1 MPGTCHLLL
10 YLVNLTGK
18 TPIAINDR
26 THARRVLLIA
36 PYASYRTVPFVEAA
50 QALGVEVVIASHDR
64 SALVAAD
71 SRGVHIDM
79 GDPDAA
85 MHTLLAAAQQTPFSA
100 VIGTD
105 DASTELAA
113 RVCAVL
119 ALAHNPPAAVQLA
132 RRKDL
137 ARACL
142 ARAGIMVPHYQRI
155 DLREDWLSQC
165 AEIAFPCV
173 VKPVALSAS
182 RGVIRVNNP
191 EELERAINRVQRLLT
206 TVQEIT
212 ERDTLLVEAFISGA
226 EVAVEG
232 LLTAGNLTVLAIFD
246 KPDPLEG
253 PYFEETYYITPSRQ
267 PQAVQQLIVQQV
279 SAACRAYGLR
289 TGPVHA
295 ECRINAQGVW
305 ILEVAA
311 RTIGGLC
318 ARLLRFGTGYGLE
331 ELVLAHALGLPV
343 SAQARAGAAGVLMI
357 PIPAAGILRRV
368 EGIRAAEQ
376 VAHIEEVV
384 ISVRAGNELV
394 PLPEGAS
401 YLGFIFAHAPTPA
414 AAEAALRAAHARL
427 NIVIAPLWKGRYDP
441 QSS

>member
-1 MPGTCHLLL
+1 M
-10 YLVNLTGK
+10 NLI
-18 TPIAINDR
+18 IANDR
-26 THARRVLLIA
+26 AETYRVLLIA
-36 PYASYRTVPFVEAA
+36 PYGSYRIAPFVEAA
-50 QALGVEVVIASHDR
+50 HVLGVEVVIASHDR
-64 SALVAAD
+64 GALVGAG
-71 SRGVHIDM
+71 SHGVHIDM
-79 GDPDAA
+79 GDEDAA
-85 MHTLLAAAQQTPFSA
+85 LHTLLAAARQTPFSA

-105 DASTELAA
+105 DASTELTA

-119 ALAHNPPAAVQLA
+119 GLAHNPLAAVQMA

-142 ARAGIMVPHYQRI
+142 ARAGVVIPRYQRI
-155 DLREDWLSQC
+155 DLRQAWLPQC
-165 AEIAFPCV
+165 VGIKFPCV
-173 VKPVALSAS
+173 VKPVSLSAS
-182 RGVIRVNNP
+182 RGVIRANTP
-191 EELERAINRVQRLLT
+191 QELERAISRVQRLLA
-206 TVQEIT
+206 TVQEVT
-212 ERDTLLVEAFISGA
+212 ERDTLLVEEFIPGA

-232 LLTAGNLTVLAIFD
+232 LLTTDGLTVLAIFD

-267 PQAVQQLIVQQV
+267 PAAVQGLIVQQV

-311 RTIGGLC
+311 RTMGGLC

-331 ELVLAHALGLPV
+331 ELVLIHALGLHV
-343 SAQARAGAAGVLMI
+343 STQTSAGAAGVLMI

-394 PLPEGAS
+394 PLPEGTS
-401 YLGFIFAHAPTPA
+401 YLGFIFARAPTPA
-414 AAEAALRAAHARL
+414 AAEAALRTAHACL
-427 NIVIAPLWKGRYDP
+427 NIIVAPLWKGRYDTP
-441 QSS
+441 PF

>member
-1 MPGTCHLLL
+1 M
-10 YLVNLTGK
+10 
-18 TPIAINDR
+18 
-26 THARRVLLIA
+26 LLIA
-36 PYASYRTVPFVEAA
+36 PCGSYRTVPFVEAA
-50 QALGVEVVIASHDR
+50 HALGVEVIIASHDR
-64 SALVAAD
+64 GALVGAG
-71 SRGVHIDM
+71 SLGVHIDM

-85 MHTLLAAAQQTPFSA
+85 MHTLLAAAHQMPFAA
-100 VIGTD
+100 VIGID

-119 ALAHNPPAAVQLA
+119 GLAHNPPAAVQIA
-132 RRKDL
+132 RRKDM

-142 ARAGIMVPHYQRI
+142 ARAGIKVPRYQRI
-155 DLREDWLSQC
+155 DLRQPWSPQC
-165 AEIAFPCV
+165 AEIEFPCV

-182 RGVIRVNNP
+182 RGVIRVNNSQ
-191 EELERAINRVQRLLT
+191 ELERALGRVQRLLT
-206 TVQEIT
+206 AVQEIT
-212 ERDTLLVEAFISGA
+212 ERDTLLVEAFIPGA

-232 LLTAGNLTVLAIFD
+232 LLTAGDLTILAIFD

-267 PQAVQQLIVQQV
+267 PQAVQQLIAQQV
-279 SAACRAYGLR
+279 SVACRAYGLR

-305 ILEVAA
+305 ILEIAA

-331 ELVLAHALGLPV
+331 ELVLAHALELPV
-343 SAQARAGAAGVLMI
+343 NMQATAGAAGVLMI
-357 PIPAAGILRRV
+357 PVPAAGILRRV

-384 ISVRAGNELV
+384 ISVREGNELV
-394 PLPEGAS
+394 PLPEGSS
-401 YLGFIFAHAPTPA
+401 YLGFIFAQAPAPA
-414 AAEAALRAAHARL
+414 AAEAALRAAHACL

-441 QSS
+441 